1 MPNRRVVAVVSAA
14 GAALLLAACG
24 GSASPLTAEE
34 VVPKLEAAGITC
46 TDTSTAPVEEGIA
59 ATAVTCALGETGGV
73 VVIVADSADEIGKA
87 RLELCAQIPDEQG
100 NLEVAT
106 GDAWLSVTLST
117 VGIGPAQVAE
127 ALGGTVSKITE
138 YCAT

>member
-1 MPNRRVVAVVSAA
+1 
-14 GAALLLAACG
+14 
-24 GSASPLTAEE
+24 
-34 VVPKLEAAGITC
+34 
-46 TDTSTAPVEEGIA
+46 
-59 ATAVTCALGETGGV
+59 
-73 VVIVADSADEIGKA
+73 
-87 RLELCAQIPDEQG
+87 LCAQIPDEQG

>member
-1 MPNRRVVAVVSAA
+1 MPDSCATLIGEYRYASIRGFPYALVFRRR
-14 GAALLLAACG
+14 
-24 GSASPLTAEE
+24 TA
-34 VVPKLEAAGITC
+34 
-46 TDTSTAPVEEGIA
+46 
-59 ATAVTCALGETGGV
+59 GV